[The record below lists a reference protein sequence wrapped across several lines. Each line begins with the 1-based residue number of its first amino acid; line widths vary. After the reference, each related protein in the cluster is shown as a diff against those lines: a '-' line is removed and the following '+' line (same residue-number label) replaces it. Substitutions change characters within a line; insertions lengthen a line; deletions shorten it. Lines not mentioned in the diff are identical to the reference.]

1 MISML
6 ILVTSVI
13 VNGYKLNLCSDEK
26 NPNRICKMKVTY
38 DEAKLPANEFGLN
51 CTVKVYDIPDIDED
65 DHTVTIFAKV
75 KVSWFDPRLHHSN
88 WTKEA

>member
-51 CTVKVYDIPDIDED
+51 CTVKVYDIDDIDEVE
-65 DHTVTIFAKV
+65 HTITIYLKMEF
-75 KVSWFDPRLHHSN
+75 SWFESRLYHSN
-88 WTKEA
+88 WTKQV